1 MEVSTMKNETTKLIG
16 GVCLTALVGMTIS
29 LSSCTV
35 RGTNNDQNI
44 MSKEKVEE
52 NVREFVYPLPTAFEV
67 TEMLNRIDAAYILDI
82 CNDPENV
89 DKYITEVK
97 RAMNMGVYSADLC
110 YASTYNQSAAVRR
123 YTQTIRAL
131 VDALDMTQA
140 VDPELAT
147 KMVNL
152 ENNKEGMTE
161 LISNS
166 FYDSYDYLNRK
177 NRGPVSI
184 LIVAGSWVEGLYI
197 ATHISDDTFDN
208 KEMVK
213 IVMSQKEPLDKL
225 VELLGNYPNVEA
237 VKEVSEQILPLYETY
252 RTIDASS
259 ISEDQVM
266 SIKKQ
271 ANAVREYIVKP

>member
-1 MEVSTMKNETTKLIG
+1 MKNETTKLIG

-35 RGTNNDQNI
+35 WGTNNDQNI

-237 VKEVSEQILPLYETY
+237 VKEVREQILPLYETY

>member
-1 MEVSTMKNETTKLIG
+1 MKNETTKLIG

>member
-1 MEVSTMKNETTKLIG
+1 MKNETTKLIG

-237 VKEVSEQILPLYETY
+237 VKEVREQILPLYETY